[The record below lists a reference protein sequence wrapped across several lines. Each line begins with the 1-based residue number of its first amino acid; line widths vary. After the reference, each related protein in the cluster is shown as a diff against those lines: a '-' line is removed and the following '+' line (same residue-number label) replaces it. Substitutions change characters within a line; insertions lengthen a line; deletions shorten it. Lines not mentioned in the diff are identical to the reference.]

1 MQRKASA
8 NEFIRTM
15 VAVGTFYLQK
25 VEFLQ
30 IPIQHFTEISFTPL
44 ALNYSYPCL
53 NQMQLETMPE
63 SEESSRFIV
72 GINPD
77 GECCWI

>member
-15 VAVGTFYLQK
+15 VAVGNFYLQK

-30 IPIQHFTEISFTPL
+30 IQIQHFTEIS
-44 ALNYSYPCL
+44 
-53 NQMQLETMPE
+53 
-63 SEESSRFIV
+63 
-72 GINPD
+72 
-77 GECCWI
+77 